1 MKLYEHRYLAT
12 CLSTSC
18 EINETNPNLMCV
30 LGRTAPAH
38 WKQEFVQIWSLV
50 FSIRFKFNAA
60 SSSPK
65 SKIYSSFVSF
75 LFHRI
80 SMFCNLEAYALLS
93 LPRQELAFPASQSS
107 SSSSTSNCTKHGTMS
122 PHISPP
128 TISPIVLLKAPHI
141 SPPTWLTVSSSGF
154 PLVSGNP
161 NAGNAAARTTPPKT
175 AKTATSTFSH

>member
-1 MKLYEHRYLAT
+1 
-12 CLSTSC
+12 
-18 EINETNPNLMCV
+18 MCV

-50 FSIRFKFNAA
+50 FSITAA
-60 SSSPK
+60 CSSPK

-75 LFHRI
+75 LFHQTSI
-80 SMFCNLEAYALLS
+80 VCSLEAYALLS
-93 LPRQELAFPASQSS
+93 LRRQELAFPASQS

-128 TISPIVLLKAPHI
+128 TISPIILLKAPQI

-175 AKTATSTFSH
+175 AKTAT